1 MQYKLMGIRKEHQDN
16 QEDIAKLLG
25 INVQTYRKKEH
36 DVSQFNLQEM
46 FKIAD
51 RYNMRVDDIFLPR
64 KFTIRGQRQKS
75 IERKI

>member
-16 QEDIAKLLG
+16 QEDLAKLLG
-25 INVQTYRKKEH
+25 INIQTYRKKEH

-51 RYNMRVDDIFLPR
+51 RYNMRVDDIFLP
-64 KFTIRGQRQKS
+64 QKVHNS
-75 IERKI
+75 WTKAKA